1 MSNIEELVK
10 AFNALPRGPLVP
22 SGVFPNEWHFD
33 VRYIPPLGKELPSHV
48 LYICHPKLAFTYVGR
63 LPLDGPAADSLSF
76 FPESVDDIAPEVA
89 KGLLFAFIHNLGER
103 RVWSLRGAKASAPW
117 KLTSEDRALA
127 PAVARE
133 LKKIGVT
140 APELHEILLTPKGT
154 YDEAHFAFEDM
165 FNDVKRTC
173 GLRGAD
179 YDCILTPWSVSFHD
193 LRPPARRPFSLET
206 ADGRLKLRLEYITRV
221 ERARPRTRTNL
232 DLHAFLAHNAQGLLD
247 ALIVQH
253 TDRPAHVA
261 KVVAEAG
268 EAEAALDYGT
278 RLLVGLDTALD
289 IRLARHYLARAAM
302 APDAPDIIRAIAHGQ
317 MVSTYT
323 VTGDGNLRAR
333 YSLAASFH
341 SNAAAVLTRKI
352 DPKLVICENVVDF
365 LKMISDLRGPHVEQ
379 MNFFLKDARKAR
391 DVRGTAAAAQRRGAV
406 AGPSRRRLTCP
417 VPHRCAASGCKNEA
431 SPGTRLARCSGPC
444 DADMKPGYCS
454 TQCQKADWKNHKT
467 FCRPGAG
474 CSVFAED

>member
-1 MSNIEELVK
+1 MPNIGELVK

-22 SGVFPNEWHFD
+22 SGILPNEWHFD

-63 LPLDGPAADSLSF
+63 LPLDGPAADCLSF

-103 RVWSLRGAKASAPW
+103 QVWSLRGANAAAPW

-133 LKKIGVT
+133 LKRIGVT
-140 APELHEILLTPKGT
+140 APELHEILLTPKKP
-154 YDEAHFAFEDM
+154 YDEAHFVFEDM
-165 FNDVKRTC
+165 FNDVKQTC

-193 LRPPARRPFSLET
+193 LKPPARRPFSLET
-206 ADGRLKLRLEYITRV
+206 ADGRLKLRLEYITRI
-221 ERARPRTRTNL
+221 ERARPRTRANM
-232 DLHAFLAHNAQGLLD
+232 DLRAFIAHNAQGLLD
-247 ALIVQH
+247 ALVEQH
-253 TDRPAHVA
+253 TERPAHVA
-261 KVVAEAG
+261 KVAADAG
-268 EAEAALDYGT
+268 DAEAALDYGT
-278 RLLVGLDTALD
+278 RLLVGLDTVLD
-289 IRLARHYLARAAM
+289 TRLARHYLARAAM
-302 APDAPDIIRAIAHGQ
+302 APDAHDIIRAIAHGQ

-341 SNAAAVLTRKI
+341 SNAAAVLSRKI
-352 DPKLVICENVVDF
+352 DPELVVCDNVVDF
-365 LKMISDLRGPHVEQ
+365 MKMISDLRGPHVEQ
-379 MNFFLKDARKAR
+379 MYFFLKDARKACEAR
-391 DVRGTAAAAQRRGAV
+391 AEAAVAQRRGVV
-406 AGPSRRRLTCP
+406 AGPSRGRLSRA

-431 SPGTRLARCSGPC
+431 SPGTRLARC
-444 DADMKPGYCS
+444 
-454 TQCQKADWKNHKT
+454 
-467 FCRPGAG
+467 
-474 CSVFAED
+474 E